1 MADAGPV
8 RRTEGGVTVALR
20 VKPRARRATIDGI
33 ANSAD
38 GGTALRVSVT
48 AAPED
53 GKANAAVIA
62 LLAKAWRVPRR
73 AITVIRGTSSRQ
85 KTIRVE
91 GDPAALKAVIQE
103 TLNGKG

>member
-20 VKPRARRATIDGI
+20 VP
-33 ANSAD
+33 
-38 GGTALRVSVT
+38 VT

-62 LLAKAWRVPRR
+62 LLARTWRVPRR
-73 AITVIRGTSSRQ
+73 AITVIRGSAARR

-91 GDPAALKAVIQE
+91 GDPAALEAVIHR
-103 TLNGKG
+103 TIDGKG